1 MYECVMSSKDN
12 QVCHN
17 VEKEEIPFNSMMKE
31 DFPEEMNLEMTF
43 EEANWNVVMYPTKIF
58 IVG

>member
-17 VEKEEIPFNSMMKE
+17 VEKEEIPFNLMMKE
-31 DFPEEMNLEMTF
+31 DFPEEMRFQWNLEVQ
-43 EEANWNVVMYPTKIF
+43 EGLRHLEKQA
-58 IVG
+58 